1 MIGRLRTI
9 PKLFLNSS
17 NGIAYKLFSSVTNT
31 QNLTEKETKM
41 NVHSIKINLKLNKR
55 VTYEFYCYQKLF

>member
-17 NGIAYKLFSSVTNT
+17 NGIAYKLFSSVTNS

-41 NVHSIKINLKLNKR
+41 NVHSIKINIKLNE
-55 VTYEFYCYQKLF
+55 TEQ